1 MKILITGG
9 LGFIGA
15 HLTSLLDKEH
25 QITILDNFSNDYP
38 GFAKIYRGE
47 KLGVRDTSPLEMSHR
62 ESNLK
67 YRLNLVKKT
76 KAEVIRGWSY
86 ERFLNIEVDLI
97 INCGRLAE
105 ASLAF

>member
-47 KLGVRDTSPLEMSHR
+47 KLGVRDTSPLEMSQEGQTSRH
-62 ESNLK
+62 LD
-67 YRLNLVKKT
+67 
-76 KAEVIRGWSY
+76 AI
-86 ERFLNIEVDLI
+86 
-97 INCGRLAE
+97 
-105 ASLAF
+105 SLG